1 MMATELMQVIS
12 EKGKVNE
19 KQEPSIP
26 DQDLL
31 RLYRTM
37 VLTRHFDDRM
47 MKLQRQGRIGFY
59 LQSLGEEAAHV
70 GAAFAL
76 EPTDWI
82 YPSYREPGA
91 AFLRGFPLSRY
102 VCQLIGNANDPIKGR
117 QMPVHFSYRQGN
129 FTSVSSPV
137 GTQIPQ
143 AVGTAW
149 AAKLQKD
156 PIVVLAFFGEG
167 ATSQGDFHVGLNFAG
182 VFKTPAILF
191 CRNNGYAISVPIERQ
206 TASESIAI
214 KAKAYGIAGVRVDGN
229 DVLAV
234 VKATREAADRGRS
247 GEGATLIEAVTYRR
261 GAHSSSDDP
270 RMYRTDEEVE
280 TQRLRDPIQRFK
292 RYLEEKKLWNDQKDA
307 ELEEQVKEEILKA
320 VEEAEKFGNP
330 PVESMFEDV
339 FAELTP
345 ELKDEQEYLLDYL
358 HRYPRTTEVK

>member
-1 MMATELMQVIS
+1 MALELMQVIS
-12 EKGKVNE
+12 EKGLVNH
-19 KQEPSIP
+19 KQEPSIS

-31 RLYRTM
+31 KLYRTM
-37 VLTRHFDDRM
+37 VLTRQFDDRM

-59 LQSLGEEAAHV
+59 LQSLGEEAAHI

-76 EPTDWI
+76 QPQDWI

-91 AFLRGFPLSRY
+91 AFLRGFPLTKY
-102 VCQLIGNANDPIKGR
+102 VSQLIGNANDPIQGR
-117 QMPVHFSYRQGN
+117 QMPVHFSYREGN

-149 AAKLQKD
+149 AAKLLKD
-156 PIVVLAFFGEG
+156 PVVVLAFFGEG
-167 ATSQGDFHVGLNFAG
+167 ATSEGDFHVGLNFAG

-191 CRNNGYAISVPIERQ
+191 CRNNHYAISVPLERQ

-214 KAKAYGIAGVRVDGN
+214 KAKAYGITGVRVDGN

-234 VKATREAADRGRS
+234 VKATREAAERGRK
-247 GEGATLIEAVTYRR
+247 GDGATLIEAVTYRR

-270 RMYRTDEEVE
+270 RMYRTDQEVE
-280 TQRLRDPIQRFK
+280 NQTLLDPIARFRK
-292 RYLEEKKLWNDQKDA
+292 YLEGKKLWNSQSDA
-307 ELEEQVKEEILKA
+307 ELEEEVKSQIIAA
-320 VEEAEKFGNP
+320 VEAAEKFGNP
-330 PVESMFEDV
+330 PIESMFEDV

-345 ELKDEQEYLLDYL
+345 ELKDQQEYLLD
-358 HRYPRTTEVK
+358 HRKRYPRTSEVK

>member
-1 MMATELMQVIS
+1 MALDLVQVIS
-12 EKGKVNE
+12 EQGSINE
-19 KQEPSIP
+19 KEEPAIP
-26 DQDLL
+26 VQDLL
-31 RLYRTM
+31 KLYRTM
-37 VLTRHFDDRM
+37 VLTREFDDRM

-59 LQSLGEEAAHV
+59 LQSLGEEAAHI

-76 EPTDWI
+76 EPQDWI

-91 AFLRGFPLSRY
+91 AFYRGFPLVKY
-102 VCQLIGNANDPIKGR
+102 VSQLIGNSNDPIKGR
-117 QMPVHFSYRQGN
+117 QMPVHFSYREGN

-149 AAKLQKD
+149 AAKLSND

-167 ATSQGDFHVGLNFAG
+167 STSQGDFHVGLNFAG
-182 VFKTPAILF
+182 VFKTPCIFF
-191 CRNNGYAISVPIERQ
+191 CRNNGYAISVPVERQ

-214 KAKAYGIAGVRVDGN
+214 KAIAYGIQGVRVDGN

-234 VKATREAADRGRS
+234 VKATREAADRARR

-270 RMYRTDEEVE
+270 RMYRTDEEVQKQ
-280 TQRLRDPIQRFK
+280 TLLDPIFRFRK
-292 RYLEEKKLWNDQKDA
+292 YLEEKKLWDDQKESA
-307 ELEEQVKEEILKA
+307 LQEKLKSEILSA
-320 VEEAEKFGNP
+320 VEEAEKFGPP

-345 ELKDEQEYLLDYL
+345 ELKEQQEYLVEYL
-358 HRYPRTTEVK
+358 KRHPRSPEVK

>member
-1 MMATELMQVIS
+1 MALDMVQVIS
-12 EKGKVNE
+12 EQGSINQKE
-19 KQEPSIP
+19 EPSIP

-31 RLYRTM
+31 KLYRTM
-37 VLTRHFDDRM
+37 VLTRQFDDRM

-59 LQSLGEEAAHV
+59 LQSLGEEAAHI
-70 GAAFAL
+70 GAAYAL
-76 EPTDWI
+76 EPQDWI

-91 AFLRGFPLSRY
+91 AFYRGFPLTKY
-102 VCQLIGNANDPIKGR
+102 VCQLIGNANDPVKGR
-117 QMPVHFSYRQGN
+117 QMPVHFSYRAGN

-149 AAKLQKD
+149 AAKLSND

-191 CRNNGYAISVPIERQ
+191 CRNNGYAISVPLHRQ

-234 VKATREAADRGRS
+234 IKATKEAADRARRGD
-247 GEGATLIEAVTYRR
+247 GATLIEAVTYRR

-270 RMYRTDEEVE
+270 RMYRTDDEVTRQ
-280 TQRLRDPIQRFK
+280 TQLDPIYRFRK
-292 RYLEEKKLWNDQKDA
+292 YLEEKKIWDDR
-307 ELEEQVKEEILKA
+307 KEEALQDALKHEILSA
-320 VEEAEKFGNP
+320 VEEAEKFGP
-330 PVESMFEDV
+330 PPIESLFEDV

-345 ELKDEQEYLLDYL
+345 ELKEQQQYMVEYLKR
-358 HRYPRTTEVK
+358 HPRSSEVK